1 MTEISTEE
9 FIEFVR
15 LSHSWSDLARRCV
28 GERANKKRGDI
39 RNRLAKLL
47 KEKVLLLNLDIQHF
61 TSMGRRTHAPLR
73 EVGEDT
79 EADETDATGETDAAG
94 EGGRGG
100 KRDELTCRL
109 ISLYNNVIDE
119 GQLRLL
125 HGFARGHTL
134 EEFEAYVK
142 LWRPF
147 CCERHGLEEYVQ
159 LWRYVVDEREDYV
172 RKYPTNVGEI
182 GVLLC

>member
-1 MTEISTEE
+1 
-9 FIEFVR
+9 
-15 LSHSWSDLARRCV
+15 
-28 GERANKKRGDI
+28 
-39 RNRLAKLL
+39 L
-47 KEKVLLLNLDIQHF
+47 KQKVLFLKLDSQHF
-61 TSMGRRTHAPLR
+61 GKCARAGETGEASEAGETS
-73 EVGEDT
+73 EVGET
-79 EADETDATGETDAAG
+79 SEASEASEASESSEASEAGEAGEASEVSEVSETGEGDKTAEAG
-94 EGGRGG
+94 EAVEAGVLGNCGGGG

-147 CCERHGLEEYVQ
+147 CCERQGLEAYVE
-159 LWRYVVDEREDYV
+159 LWRRVVDEREDYV
-172 RKYPTNVGEI
+172 RKYPTNVGKSGEI
-182 GVLLC
+182 G